1 MARKVTIA
9 GQLFDLDD
17 PYTEGH
23 TATAMEAKALNQTRA
38 ENIRNNFAA
47 TVKKLQ
53 GEAESLTDAQ
63 VKQLQSEL
71 DAYAKAY
78 EFSVGAGRVTD
89 PVEKEAKRIA
99 TELLDGAIAKKGT
112 SKKKYIEANG
122 QEKYDELLLGLMEKE
137 QVQKEAAS
145 IVAKRNKLAD
155 SIEF

>member
-1 MARKVTIA
+1 MARKVTIQ

-23 TATAMEAKALNQTRA
+23 TCSTMEAKALNQTRA
-38 ENIRNNFAA
+38 ENIRNNFASN
-47 TVKKLQ
+47 VKKLQ

-71 DAYAKAY
+71 DEYAKSY
-78 EFSVGAGRVTD
+78 EFSVGAGRSTD

-99 TELLDGAIAKKGT
+99 TELLDGLIAKKGT
-112 SKKKYIEANG
+112 SKAKYIEANG
-122 QEKYDELLLGLMEKE
+122 KEKYDALLSQVMEKPE
-137 QVQKEAAS
+137 VQKEAAS
-145 IVAKRNKLAD
+145 VIAKRNKLAD